1 MSRTS
6 LRTPRSRA
14 GAAFALA
21 LALLAAPPAFAEA
34 TDDDA
39 IALPA
44 PDADAVEGHPA
55 GSAHPAASPLAA
67 APATVS
73 PALTLAPADPVQLRV
88 TPSGQILARFRHAE
102 GRDFLPGN
110 VSNTVTQRSRAAL
123 RFDYG
128 RVGAFVQLQD
138 VRVWGEETDTLGDF
152 SADGLDLHQG
162 FLQINLTDGLD
173 LRVGR
178 QEINW
183 LNQRLIGSVGFA
195 EQARSLDGVRLS
207 HVCPEGRSV
216 ADLFYART
224 RDGIAA
230 DDARAEH
237 VVAGMWQYKLDA
249 AFVPAIVAIVD
260 LNGPFDRTRVTTG
273 LHATGVF
280 DFGLSYIL
288 EGYFQGGSAANE
300 VSISAFFTALN
311 VRYTLTDTPTR
322 PFIEVRAEMASG
334 DDDPDDTSVT
344 SFDTLFATN
353 HRYYGEMDFF
363 LNLPANTDQRGLID
377 LGGAI
382 GLSPHDNVDL
392 SLAAHIFSAQQARGG
407 PSGFGTELDLRAEWR
422 AMKHLRFDVVYAIF
436 LPGDGFTG
444 GNPEAGAEHFVYAT
458 ADASF

>member
-1 MSRTS
+1 MSRIS
-6 LRTPRSRA
+6 LRSPRPRA

-21 LALLAAPPAFAEA
+21 LALLAAPPAWADGP
-34 TDDDA
+34 DDGP
-39 IALPA
+39 IPLPP
-44 PDADAVEGHPA
+44 PDSDVEGHEA
-55 GSAHPAASPLAA
+55 GPAHPAASPLAP
-67 APATVS
+67 APASVS

-110 VSNTVTQRSRAAL
+110 VTNTVTQRSRAAL

-178 QEINW
+178 QEINF
-183 LNQRLIGSVGFA
+183 LNQRLIGNVGFV
-195 EQARSLDGVRLS
+195 EQARSFDAVRLS

-224 RDGIAA
+224 RDGIA
-230 DDARAEH
+230 DDDLRAEH
-237 VVAGMWQYKLDA
+237 VVAGMWQYKLHA
-249 AFVPAIVAIVD
+249 AFVPALVAIVD
-260 LNGPFDRTRVTTG
+260 LNGPSDRTRVTTG

-280 DFGLSYIL
+280 DFGLSYSL
-288 EGYFQGGSAANE
+288 EGYFQGGSAAND

-322 PFIEVRAEMASG
+322 PFIEVRAELASG
-334 DDDPDDTSVT
+334 DDDPDDASQT

-363 LNLPANTDQRGLID
+363 LNLPANTGQRGLID

-382 GLSPHDNVDL
+382 GLSPHANVDL
-392 SLAAHIFSAQQARGG
+392 SFAAHIFSAQQARGG
-407 PSGFGTELDLRAEWR
+407 DAGFGTELDLRAEWR
-422 AMKHLRFDVVYAIF
+422 PMKHLRFDVVYAIF

-444 GNPEAGAEHFVYAT
+444 GNPDAGAEHFVYAT